1 VSAEVRD
8 EKGNLVPDGTQVQFS
23 ASLGVLRDTV
33 VATSAGI
40 ARTQITSSSLPG
52 LATITATLPG
62 APAFGEVRITF
73 TDDPEMLRQRSNTY
87 LFRSDQY
94 LAYSA
99 DWRCIE
105 AVSSQQQAEIVLGG
119 LRLQARS
126 YQYRLDDD
134 VVVAEDALLSRGKR
148 QLSVQRLRYYPRRD
162 EGQAVIFTGDGK
174 VEEFVFKVPLW
185 EREPLT
191 VGRPDAY
198 AYIDLSASELLFV
211 ADSAVLLPGE
221 RIQFRRAKMY
231 VAGQKL
237 INLPMYDLN
246 FRTGEALGQQIIGV
260 NSGGLTLD
268 LPFYYVC
275 LPGQWVLCACDMRRG
290 WGVRCM
296 QYAPAGR

>member
-1 VSAEVRD
+1 VKLLTGVLWILLTVWGGVAFGAAPLYSIRLSASPSILLSDGKSVALVSAEVRD

-62 APAFGEVRITF
+62 ATAFGEVRITF
-73 TDDPEMLRQRSNTY
+73 TDDPEMLKQRSNTF
-87 LFRSDQY
+87 LFLSAQY

-126 YQYRLDDD
+126 YQYKLDDE

-174 VEEFVFKVPLW
+174 VEEFSFKGPFW
-185 EREPLT
+185 EPGSR
-191 VGRPDAY
+191 
-198 AYIDLSASELLFV
+198 LLL
-211 ADSAVLLPGE
+211 AD
-221 RIQFRRAKMY
+221 RM
-231 VAGQKL
+231 
-237 INLPMYDLN
+237 PMP
-246 FRTGEALGQQIIGV
+246 I
-260 NSGGLTLD
+260 
-268 LPFYYVC
+268 
-275 LPGQWVLCACDMRRG
+275 
-290 WGVRCM
+290 
-296 QYAPAGR
+296 